1 MTAILDTFTLSD
13 TTREVKDTDKT
24 EVRREKL
31 LCNLAEQGDIAKAM
45 LEGKE
50 YVAVREVA
58 QKDAL
63 GNTVFVEKQKRIK
76 QWFYTNNGKNWFL
89 EVRYGNKALELAEGK
104 TAIAIQSKDKI
115 VRTIEKI
122 IEAVIAK
129 ELDTAIAKAVSK
141 RNAKKQSKN

>member
-13 TTREVKDTDKT
+13 TTREVRDIDKT

-58 QKDAL
+58 QRDAN

-76 QWFYTNNGKNWFL
+76 NWFYTNNGKNWFL
-89 EVRYGNKALELAEGK
+89 EIRYANKALELAEGK
-104 TAIAIQSKDKI
+104 TAIAIQSK
-115 VRTIEKI
+115 EKLW
-122 IEAVIAK
+122 EQ
-129 ELDTAIAKAVSK
+129 LK
-141 RNAKKQSKN
+141 RLLKQ

>member
-13 TTREVKDTDKT
+13 TTREVRDIDKT

-58 QKDAL
+58 QKDAN
-63 GNTVFVEKQKRIK
+63 GNIVFVEKVLNLFFSI
-76 QWFYTNNGKNWFL
+76 YP
-89 EVRYGNKALELAEGK
+89 
-104 TAIAIQSKDKI
+104 
-115 VRTIEKI
+115 
-122 IEAVIAK
+122 
-129 ELDTAIAKAVSK
+129 
-141 RNAKKQSKN
+141 

>member
-13 TTREVKDTDKT
+13 TTREVRDIDKT

-58 QKDAL
+58 QKDPL
-63 GNTVFVEKQKRIK
+63 GNVVFVENQSVL
-76 QWFYTNNGKNWFL
+76 NNGFTQT
-89 EVRYGNKALELAEGK
+89 
-104 TAIAIQSKDKI
+104 TAKI
-115 VRTIEKI
+115 GF
-122 IEAVIAK
+122 
-129 ELDTAIAKAVSK
+129 
-141 RNAKKQSKN
+141 